1 MASRTEDLR
10 LRNLLKPGLGDD
22 ATDELVERL
31 VTLHELRDD
40 VAELRNEFVDLRGE
54 MRSEMGRLR
63 GEFGELRG
71 EFGELRGEFGE
82 LRGEFG
88 ELRGD
93 MANLETRIANALRT
107 QTLVVAGLILS
118 GIAAVGVFGGV
129 G

>member
-1 MASRTEDLR
+1 MASRAQDLR
-10 LRNLLKPGLGDD
+10 LRNLLRPGLGDE
-22 ATDELVERL
+22 AADELVERL
-31 VTLHELRDD
+31 VTIQELRDD

-54 MRSEMGRLR
+54 MRGEMGR
-63 GEFGELRG
+63 
-71 EFGELRGEFGE
+71 LRGEFGE

-107 QTLVVAGLILS
+107 QTLVVAGLVLS
-118 GIAAVGVFGGV
+118 GIAAAGAFGGI